1 MSAPAQVATLLER
14 LKCLTG
20 VELGWRAADER
31 PVPGVASG
39 AVQVDGCC
47 AGALTT
53 PAKTLAPKTLEA
65 AADLAGEWL
74 AREHEIAE
82 LSDEVLRGYEQ
93 VQMAQRVTRSLA
105 GIRDD
110 RRLCEAVLHEIVV
123 LLQACTAT
131 VTLHPAGGRVERCWS
146 VCTEGVRVGK
156 HPAQDWLEVPV
167 VVSRAGAEAEEIG
180 ILRLQ
185 GRRTATGFGE
195 EDRKLAR
202 ALASQLGVFLR
213 MAQVVEEARCG
224 GRTGRE
230 REMTRE
236 AHASLLP
243 KEEPRLPGVEVAGAC
258 LPAEPVGG
266 DYYGYVVTEPFVM
279 TAMIAK
285 VSNNGLRATMAMSG
299 VRSLLRAEISRTDS
313 PAEALRAA
321 NRALSRDLQPVGLF
335 STAFLAR
342 YDARERRL
350 SYAGAGHS
358 LALLWRAGEGRFE
371 RLERGGLAMGIF
383 EDVIYEQ
390 GECELLSGDLL
401 VMFTDGLAETRNPAG
416 EFFSLE
422 RLCHQVMVYR
432 HERPRTLM
440 YRLLEAV
447 ESFRSSQVQS
457 DDLTLVVV
465 KAVKEKS

>member
-1 MSAPAQVATLLER
+1 MSAPAQVTALLER

-20 VELGWRAADER
+20 VELGWRTEDER

-39 AVQVDGCC
+39 AVNVEGCC

-53 PAKTLAPKTLEA
+53 PAQSLAPKILET

-74 AREHEIAE
+74 AREHEITE
-82 LSDEVLRGYEQ
+82 LADEVLRGYEQ
-93 VQMAQRVTRSLA
+93 VQMAQRVTCSLA

-110 RRLCEAVLHEIVV
+110 RRLCEAVLHEIAV
-123 LLQACTAT
+123 LLQACTAI
-131 VTLHPAGGRVERCWS
+131 VSLHPVDGRAGRCWS
-146 VCTEGVRVGK
+146 VRTEGGATGK
-156 HPAQDWLEVPV
+156 RQAKDWLEVPIV
-167 VVSRAGAEAEEIG
+167 ASRAESEVEEIG

-185 GRRTATGFGE
+185 GRRAASGFGE
-195 EDRKLAR
+195 EDRKLAC
-202 ALASQLGVFLR
+202 ALSSQLGVFLR
-213 MAQVVEEARCG
+213 MAQVVENARRG

-230 REMTRE
+230 REMIRE

-266 DYYGYVVTEPFVM
+266 DHYGYLVTEPSVM

-299 VRSLLRAEISRTDS
+299 VRSLLRAEISRTES
-313 PAEALRAA
+313 PAEVLRAA

-342 YDARERRL
+342 YDTRERRL
-350 SYAGAGHS
+350 CYAGAGHS
-358 LALLWRAGEGRFE
+358 LALLWRAREGRFE

-383 EDVIYEQ
+383 EDVVYEQ
-390 GECELLSGDLL
+390 GECDLLPGDLL
-401 VMFTDGLAETRNPAG
+401 VMFSDGLAETRNSAG
-416 EFFSLE
+416 ELFGLG
-422 RLCHQVMVYR
+422 RLCHEVMVHR

-447 ESFRSSQVQS
+447 ESFRSAQAQI
-457 DDLTLVVV
+457 DDLTLVVL
-465 KAVKEKS
+465 KAAKEKP

>member
-1 MSAPAQVATLLER
+1 MSSPAQVTTLLER
-14 LKCLTG
+14 LKHLTG
-20 VELGWRAADER
+20 VEFGWRAAHER
-31 PVPGVASG
+31 PEPGVASG
-39 AVQVDGCC
+39 AVEVDGCF

-53 PAKTLAPKTLEA
+53 HAQSLAPKTLEA

-74 AREHEIAE
+74 AREHEITE
-82 LSDEVLRGYEQ
+82 LVDEVLRGYEQ

-105 GIRDD
+105 GMRDD
-110 RRLCEAVLHEIVV
+110 RRLCEAVLHEIAV
-123 LLQACTAT
+123 LLRACTAT
-131 VTLHPAGGRVERCWS
+131 VFLHPVDGGAERCWS
-146 VCTEGVRVGK
+146 VRTEGVRVGK
-156 HPAQDWLEVPV
+156 RPAQDWLEVPIV
-167 VVSRAGAEAEEIG
+167 ISRAGAEVEEIG

-185 GRRTATGFGE
+185 GRRAATGFGE

-230 REMTRE
+230 REITRE

-243 KEEPRLPGVEVAGAC
+243 KEEPHLPGVEVAGAC

-266 DYYGYVVTEPFVM
+266 DHYGYLVTEVSVM
-279 TAMIAK
+279 TTMIAK
-285 VSNNGLRATMAMSG
+285 VSNSGLRATMAMSG
-299 VRSLLRAEISRTDS
+299 VRSLLRAEISRTGS
-313 PAEALRAA
+313 PAEALRAT

-342 YDARERRL
+342 YDTRKRHL
-350 SYAGAGHS
+350 CYAGAGHS
-358 LALLWRAGEGRFE
+358 LALLWHAGDGRFE

-383 EDVIYEQ
+383 EDVVYEQ
-390 GECELLSGDLL
+390 GECDLFPGDLL
-401 VMFTDGLAETRNPAG
+401 VMFTDGLAEARNPAG
-416 EFFSLE
+416 ECFGLE
-422 RLCHQVMVYR
+422 RLCHEVMVYR

-457 DDLTLVVV
+457 DDLTLVVL
-465 KAVKEKS
+465 KATKEKP